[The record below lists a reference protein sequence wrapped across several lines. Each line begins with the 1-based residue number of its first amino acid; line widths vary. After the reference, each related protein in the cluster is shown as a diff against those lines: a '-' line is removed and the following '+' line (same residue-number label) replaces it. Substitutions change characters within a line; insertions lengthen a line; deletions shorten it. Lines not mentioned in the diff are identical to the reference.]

1 MFRCAKRSILP
12 NKAET
17 SEKAVRSFYGQ
28 NSTAESHKMEY
39 FLGTLFS
46 IVCTQSGLKTFV
58 AAVSSK
64 RYKSMRE
71 NMRKKLE
78 YYLFISCYESG
89 IFLHEII
96 IFQQRILQQIS
107 GKRLKKRIGELSFVL
122 LYRNC
127 VF

>member
-28 NSTAESHKMEY
+28 NSTAQSYKMEY

-64 RYKSMRE
+64 RYKSMR
-71 NMRKKLE
+71 KKLE

-107 GKRLKKRIGELSFVL
+107 EKRLKKTDWRIIF
-122 LYRNC
+122 C
-127 VF
+127 TIT